1 MADLTGLNQYLEATA
16 FVVVSAALPVAA
28 AWVKQHLT
36 FVRNQALRSATGDA
50 VDRIEALAEKG
61 AAIGYSWAQAHAV
74 SIDHPAIQSA
84 VLDQGVNFVAQ
95 FGAEELQASGYTPDQ
110 VAKLVN
116 AGLGKLLAA
125 DPNVSIAGTTTAA
138 PKAPAAPP
146 AGLPGTHVPAPP
158 MAPTAADQPA
168 TQGVSS

>member
-1 MADLTGLNQYLEATA
+1 VPDLTNLNQYLEATA
-16 FVVVSAALPVAA
+16 FAVVSAGLPVAA
-28 AWVKQHLT
+28 ACVKQHLT
-36 FVRNQALRSATGDA
+36 FIQNQALRSTAGDA

-61 AAIGYSWAQAHAV
+61 AAVGYAWAQAHAV

-84 VLDQGVNFVAQ
+84 VIEQGVNFVAQ

-125 DPNVSIAGTTTAA
+125 DPNVSIAGAA
-138 PKAPAAPP
+138 TVIPPAPAAPAAVLP
-146 AGLPGTHVPAPP
+146 ATPNRAPP
-158 MAPTAADQPA
+158 AIRATTDQPA
-168 TQGVSS
+168 T